1 MTPKELADLYLSV
14 GAGGLLVI
22 SFLCIFI
29 YYILKIRPVLEQIA
43 SDSKVNIEIT
53 KNSTKAVNEMA
64 RSNDNV
70 ANALELLRA
79 SIESNNQNT
88 LKLYELFEK
97 HDDRAEGLQND
108 VIRLVEVVRNN
119 GNTNK

>member
-1 MTPKELADLYLSV
+1 MTTKELADLYLSV
-14 GAGGLLVI
+14 GAGGVLIIVFLVI
-22 SFLCIFI
+22 FV
-29 YYILKIRPVLEQIA
+29 YYILRIRPVLEQIS
-43 SDSKVNIEIT
+43 SDSKVNMEIT

-79 SIESNNQNT
+79 SIESSNQNT

-97 HDDRAEGLQND
+97 HDDRAESLQK
-108 VIRLVEVVRNN
+108 EVVRLIEIVR
-119 GNTNK
+119 TNKPN